1 MLVTHFKKDFLNLFE
16 VALFPSNLLFLLFV
30 FQLLKCI
37 LVLFP
42 CLFQL
47 HNSKVG
53 HSQTTS
59 LVQFFYFKIKGTKER
74 KCHRGRSPTI
84 ARMGMSHELTKK
96 LNYLLQLTM
105 QDITSKRHCRPM
117 YVYQVCKNKV
127 MIKVQ

>member
-1 MLVTHFKKDFLNLFE
+1 MTHFKKDFLNLFE

-47 HNSKVG
+47 HNAKVG

-59 LVQFFYFKIKGTKER
+59 LVQFFDFRKKGTKER
-74 KCHRGRSPTI
+74 QCHHGRSPTI
-84 ARMGMSHELTKK
+84 ARMGMSHEMTKK
-96 LNYLLQLTM
+96 LNYLPQPTM
-105 QDITSKRHCRPM
+105 QDIINKRHCRLM